1 MATIAYRARSDSLF
15 ARYLYCTSMLL
26 FSLHHRTYRIP
37 WVACCSVSSASSRSI
52 LAFSLLR
59 HHRKTRQPSTAI
71 PAMTALTEKA
81 RVYMGEYFLSYRY
94 GDQICATECKLP
106 QVGRAM
112 HSLLPSELIVAYAA
126 ARLARGR
133 AKVEEIQASATLY
146 EPNIPPTIKKRE
158 K

>member
-1 MATIAYRARSDSLF
+1 
-15 ARYLYCTSMLL
+15 
-26 FSLHHRTYRIP
+26 
-37 WVACCSVSSASSRSI
+37 
-52 LAFSLLR
+52 
-59 HHRKTRQPSTAI
+59 
-71 PAMTALTEKA
+71 
-81 RVYMGEYFLSYRY
+81 MGEYFLSYRY